1 MENRGTQWCAF
12 GCNKRT
18 KRKLDAEAVRS
29 ASEGSADKESER
41 KQKFARTF
49 HSSKALGSK
58 NRAPTSSFL
67 ALKDRGLLKPTES
80 VVVVC
85 EETERRFERMMVTTK
100 GKLPRIKG
108 ITGAISL
115 SVLQDMNMSK
125 VFNELNDHIT
135 CSNIYNISM
144 EEEVE
149 ALSESPTMSE
159 SPTPILEDLARG
171 VSPEVTPV
179 EVLLEPQESV
189 PKKKRREEPAFMGD
203 LLKSLEDGNEILK
216 NREIQD
222 EDYHF
227 GVSIGKRL
235 QKFPIEE
242 RDDIKIEI
250 MKSISMEEEV
260 EVLSESPTM
269 SESPTP
275 SLEVLARGVPPEPS
289 VWKEEVATIDADI
302 KAEGVIINV
311 GDGHA
316 DSPGHSA
323 NFESKS
329 SIQQKGSAISVHQ
342 TCTGCDVTHQ
352 WRSQPDIA
360 DTPAGNLKL
369 SSAILFSGSCVA
381 KILNLMR
388 HMGIPTITEQTIY
401 MHQRCY
407 LQPAVSS
414 VWEEEM
420 ATIDADIKA
429 RGGIINV
436 GDGNAASP
444 GHSANF
450 ESKSSIQQKGSAIS
464 VHQTCT
470 GCDVTHQ
477 WRSQPDIADTPAG
490 NLKLSSAILFSGSCV
505 AKILNLM
512 RHMGIPTITEQTI
525 YMHQRCYLQPA
536 VSSVWEEEMATIDAD
551 IKARGGIINVGD
563 GNAASPGHSAN
574 FGTYTLLETATKKVL
589 QIELVSISWS
599 FIILFQTFVG
609 LLQMVSVGM
618 MSLQVTEVSISNAME
633 KEELV
638 RAMKAIQQR
647 GLKVKEITTD
657 RHTSIRK
664 YLWEKHQDVKH
675 SLDVWHVAKDKGA
688 SGSKSGKKTKATGKT
703 GMSSES
709 HESLLAVS
717 TQQLKTLVTQ
727 AVTERFA
734 DLQLSRPPTPSPL
747 PTQVVERMDQPIDP
761 TPSLEELLARLQT
774 VVDDKK
780 LRTRD
785 LEEARILLL
794 WKSKTETWLLFRR
807 HSLDRIEDSMPRRTR
822 SLRKRNNVSYAPTAH
837 SSSSSDISDISFVPS
852 NFSGLSDISLSSMYD
867 LAANATD
874 NTCHHTSLLD
884 SEYEPLPEDIAD
896 MVLDLKEDPIM
907 DLNHI
912 RLFLLRVQRPT
923 RGRSGRNPPAWVTL
937 SEDGNEDE
945 QTGTAD
951 APNRLIQI
959 KGIPRTHQTT
969 LPLMKMKMHPMT
981 PEVMMKL
988 FIKLVLSGFSKYNIL
1003 LNNKKS
1009 VLFPV
1014 QNILYLGVWFNFH
1027 KATISLAKARRIQL
1041 YKLIDWVC
1049 HKRVV
1054 NTKVAQRIRG
1064 SLLYYVSALGWPI
1077 FPVAHWSLADMA
1089 HYYKSFI
1096 CNKHI
1101 RYLSL
1106 HSDSATMFTDAIP
1119 GRIGWIDCKGSSKS
1133 LKKPLLI
1140 HLVEGLALIR
1150 ALADHV
1156 NRYPTLKRILIHC
1169 DNTVVLYNLNR
1180 LNSPCFLNQV
1190 LIHLF
1195 YTLVRNGMEWNGF
1208 MVPSAPKMGY
1218 LGTHMFL

>member
-1 MENRGTQWCAF
+1 
-12 GCNKRT
+12 
-18 KRKLDAEAVRS
+18 
-29 ASEGSADKESER
+29 
-41 KQKFARTF
+41 
-49 HSSKALGSK
+49 
-58 NRAPTSSFL
+58 
-67 ALKDRGLLKPTES
+67 
-80 VVVVC
+80 
-85 EETERRFERMMVTTK
+85 
-100 GKLPRIKG
+100 
-108 ITGAISL
+108 
-115 SVLQDMNMSK
+115 
-125 VFNELNDHIT
+125 
-135 CSNIYNISM
+135 
-144 EEEVE
+144 
-149 ALSESPTMSE
+149 
-159 SPTPILEDLARG
+159 
-171 VSPEVTPV
+171 
-179 EVLLEPQESV
+179 
-189 PKKKRREEPAFMGD
+189 
-203 LLKSLEDGNEILK
+203 
-216 NREIQD
+216 
-222 EDYHF
+222 
-227 GVSIGKRL
+227 
-235 QKFPIEE
+235 
-242 RDDIKIEI
+242 
-250 MKSISMEEEV
+250 MEEEV

-275 SLEVLARGVPPEPS
+275 SLEVLARGVPPE
-289 VWKEEVATIDADI
+289 
-302 KAEGVIINV
+302 
-311 GDGHA
+311 
-316 DSPGHSA
+316 
-323 NFESKS
+323 
-329 SIQQKGSAISVHQ
+329 
-342 TCTGCDVTHQ
+342 VTHVEVLLEP
-352 WRSQPDIA
+352 RGSQPYHLY
-360 DTPAGNLKL
+360 GK
-369 SSAILFSGSCVA
+369 
-381 KILNLMR
+381 KR
-388 HMGIPTITEQTIY
+388 
-401 MHQRCY
+401 
-407 LQPAVSS
+407 
-414 VWEEEM
+414 M

-618 MSLQVTEVSISNAME
+618 MSLQGTEVSSSNAME

-688 SGSKSGKKTKATGKT
+688 SGSKSGKKTKATGKKT

-794 WKSKTETWLLFRR
+794 WKSKTEKKTDDLLANLDVVAPPPAQPRSYRR
-807 HSLDRIEDSMPRRTR
+807 QYASTHKKFT
-822 SLRKRNNVSYAPTAH
+822 KRNNVSYAPTAH
-837 SSSSSDISDISFVPS
+837 SSSSSDISDISSVPS

-884 SEYEPLPEDIAD
+884 SEYEPLLEDIAD
-896 MVLDLKEDPIM
+896 MVLDLKEDLIM

-951 APNRLIQI
+951 APNRLIRI

-969 LPLMKMKMHPMT
+969 LPLMKMHPMT

-988 FIKLVLSGFSKYNIL
+988 LPINAISFSPENYTNSHFVNSIL
-1003 LNNKKS
+1003 
-1009 VLFPV
+1009 
-1014 QNILYLGVWFNFH
+1014 
-1027 KATISLAKARRIQL
+1027 R
-1041 YKLIDWVC
+1041 D
-1049 HKRVV
+1049 
-1054 NTKVAQRIRG
+1054 
-1064 SLLYYVSALGWPI
+1064 
-1077 FPVAHWSLADMA
+1077 
-1089 HYYKSFI
+1089 
-1096 CNKHI
+1096 
-1101 RYLSL
+1101 
-1106 HSDSATMFTDAIP
+1106 DSATMFTDAIP

-1150 ALADHV
+1150 AWADHV
-1156 NRYPTLKRILIHC
+1156 NRYPTLKQLSRTTIKNERGVEIEKNDNVASSSPRLSFKMKTIKVENDDSLNDVINHC
-1169 DNTVVLYNLNR
+1169 VSTPQEIEHEDIDEGLAEIY
-1180 LNSPCFLNQV
+1180 Q
-1190 LIHLF
+1190 
-1195 YTLVRNGMEWNGF
+1195 
-1208 MVPSAPKMGY
+1208 APKT
-1218 LGTHMFL
+1218 LLISPKRNEAAA